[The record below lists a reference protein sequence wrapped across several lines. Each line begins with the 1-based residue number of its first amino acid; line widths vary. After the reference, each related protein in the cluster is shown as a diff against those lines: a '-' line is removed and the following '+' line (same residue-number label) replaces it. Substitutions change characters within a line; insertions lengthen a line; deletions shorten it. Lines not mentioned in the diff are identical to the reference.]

1 MRVHIADSTPYRV
14 SDTTQTGRIHPRPA
28 SACATSRRQHA
39 PGFEET
45 DAALEAWARWGHSV
59 LAGIGWPARTLLA
72 RIIEQGIRGAAQEGC
87 RLVEADDAMEMVER
101 AVLRL
106 TEKERE
112 TICRHYFYW
121 QPPEVSARYCGM
133 SANYFAV
140 VLHRA
145 RRRVRDYL
153 EGAKSI
159 RQRELHY

>member
-1 MRVHIADSTPYRV
+1 MTVHV
-14 SDTTQTGRIHPRPA
+14 GLRPA
-28 SACATSRRQHA
+28 SPCINTRKRQA
-39 PGFEET
+39 SGFEET

-87 RLVEADDAMEMVER
+87 RLVEADETMEMVER

-106 TEKERE
+106 TEKERQV
-112 TICRHYFYW
+112 ICRHYFYW

-133 SANYFAV
+133 SANHFGV
-140 VLHRA
+140 VLHSA

-153 EGAKSI
+153 EGAKYS
-159 RQRELHY
+159 RQREELHY

>member
-1 MRVHIADSTPYRV
+1 MNLDVQLAVPCV
-14 SDTTQTGRIHPRPA
+14 V
-28 SACATSRRQHA
+28 RRRYA

-72 RIIEQGIRGAAQEGC
+72 RIMDQGIRGAAQSGC
-87 RLVEADDAMEMVER
+87 RLVEADEMMELVER

-106 TEKERE
+106 TPKERE

-133 SANYFAV
+133 NPNYFGV

-153 EGAKSI
+153 EGA
-159 RQRELHY
+159 RAAHQRELHY

>member
-1 MRVHIADSTPYRV
+1 MNLSVE
-14 SDTTQTGRIHPRPA
+14 
-28 SACATSRRQHA
+28 SACMEPRGRYA
-39 PGFEET
+39 PGFGET

-87 RLVEADDAMEMVER
+87 RLVEADEAMELVER

-106 TEKERE
+106 TPIERA

-133 SANYFAV
+133 SANHFGV

-145 RRRVRDYL
+145 RRSVRDYL
-153 EGAKSI
+153 EGARSI

>member
-1 MRVHIADSTPYRV
+1 
-14 SDTTQTGRIHPRPA
+14 
-28 SACATSRRQHA
+28 
-39 PGFEET
+39 
-45 DAALEAWARWGHSV
+45 

-72 RIIEQGIRGAAQEGC
+72 RVIEQGIRGAAQEGC
-87 RLVEADDAMEMVER
+87 RLVEADEMMEMVER

-106 TEKERE
+106 AEKERE

-133 SANYFAV
+133 SPNYFGV

>member
-1 MRVHIADSTPYRV
+1 MDLNVQPGA
-14 SDTTQTGRIHPRPA
+14 RPH
-28 SACATSRRQHA
+28 SLCAVTRRHT
-39 PGFEET
+39 PGFDET
-45 DAALEAWARWGHSV
+45 DAALEAWARWGHSI

-72 RIIEQGIRGAAQEGC
+72 RIMEQGIRGAAQSGS
-87 RLVEADDAMEMVER
+87 RLVEADELMELVER

-106 TEKERE
+106 APKERE

-133 SANYFAV
+133 NSNHFGV

-153 EGAKSI
+153 EGAKAA